1 MKNSLEK
8 FKSTFKQVDKKEW
21 SNIKKFEIIK
31 SERQKRKKKKQR
43 RKVNKLKEF
52 MGLHQ
57 VDQYMI
63 MGVPEREER
72 EQQAYLDK

>member
-1 MKNSLEK
+1 MIKHKEIWNYQVWEAEK
-8 FKSTFKQVDKKEW
+8 
-21 SNIKKFEIIK
+21 
-31 SERQKRKKKKQR
+31 KKKKQR